1 MAGDVSCGYYTGDNP
16 KTTSLLRSRSK
27 RCVTAQILTNT
38 AKRKQGK
45 RKTETRK
52 LLCRQRSPFQFCCQ
66 IFDLIALKTRS
77 DGSTAIRT
85 ANEGVGQMRKKK
97 ILPGF
102 CRGNKI
108 VHIETRQN
116 IQSAFIIILLT
127 GQWFPLPLAKYW
139 CKQ

>member
-1 MAGDVSCGYYTGDNP
+1 MHDFVSSAKAWQDFLFSHLPNSLNNKMVRR

-38 AKRKQGK
+38 AKRKQGKRKQGK

-85 ANEGVGQMRKKK
+85 AKPRT
-97 ILPGF
+97 ITLPVSII
-102 CRGNKI
+102 CMLCSL
-108 VHIETRQN
+108 E
-116 IQSAFIIILLT
+116 IQINHAGSSVWYLIS
-127 GQWFPLPLAKYW
+127 
-139 CKQ
+139 